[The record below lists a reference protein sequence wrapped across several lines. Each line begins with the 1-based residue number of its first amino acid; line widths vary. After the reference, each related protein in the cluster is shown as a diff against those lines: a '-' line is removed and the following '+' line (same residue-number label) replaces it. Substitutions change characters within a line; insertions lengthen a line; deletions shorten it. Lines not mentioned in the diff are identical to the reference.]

1 MCQLSE
7 WREKIGLPE
16 SMTPWSRDM
25 KASGVSQT
33 ERVKQ
38 LLDAVAAERLG
49 VENLDLPWSQK
60 QKLLKDVY
68 CDISQNPKFKPY
80 TSKEGITGC
89 LSTSTMLYSFARDGA
104 VLPFELL
111 LFQGHRRD
119 LKVPPS
125 LSSNQT
131 RDLAGEGMSLPC
143 LGTVLWAVY
152 LTKGFPQEQ

>member
-1 MCQLSE
+1 MSQLVE

-16 SMTPWSRDM
+16 SVKPWSRDM
-25 KASGVSQT
+25 KGSGMSQT
-33 ERVKQ
+33 DRVKQ
-38 LLDAVAAERLG
+38 LLDAVATEKLG
-49 VENLDLPWSQK
+49 LGNLDLPWDQK
-60 QKLLKDVY
+60 KKLLKNVY
-68 CDISQNPKFKPY
+68 CDVSQNPKYRPY

-119 LKVPPS
+119 IKLPSS

-143 LGTVLWAVY
+143 LGTVLWGVY
-152 LTKGFPQEQ
+152 LTKGFPQQQ